1 MHAPTMSIRR
11 PLGARLFP
19 ALFLGLA
26 LGIVVATAW
35 LAMDPAGRSGDPSHS
50 SSQSPMQVAASIG
63 AQGIGA
69 ESATPNERQPV
80 PDQEEA
86 ARPLASFEETV
97 EQLVTLG
104 MQIAE
109 FAQQDEIDAAKA
121 SDQEARRVF
130 GELMERFQDAGEHG
144 LAMLACMQDDTV
156 DPRDRGRCIV
166 LKLVLDTEL
175 ARRDATATA
184 AADRSR
190 IDPLVQSL
198 LEIMPQ
204 ASAIADTGAQVLV
217 ERPYLRLAHE
227 PAVLGLVRLAAAE
240 KFSREHATKLLLT
253 LWDNLQKNGERS
265 SDELSR
271 LALML
276 LVDSD
281 PSQRTAACRQ
291 LLSDARYRDLVL
303 SWLRERNDPKVTN
316 EIAGLA
322 AHELPPAEALHV
334 LRELAAILPRFP
346 APYIILGFRA
356 PELLADSYRELLA
369 SNTQPGWRSDLITG
383 IGMTKTD
390 LAIEIAQ
397 LALDNDPSPDVRIQ
411 AMFALTSKRQEGL
424 AERALQ
430 QVLDDPRIAQDPLRL
445 AAVVGALQNLEA
457 GGYINA
463 LDRVGQRLRGLPLAE
478 WSRQT
483 LEAILARSLPGGQ
496 TSVPAALPR

>member
-1 MHAPTMSIRR
+1 MHAPIQSTRC
-11 PLGARLFP
+11 PLGARLLP
-19 ALFLGLA
+19 VLILGLA
-26 LGIVVATAW
+26 VAIVFATAW
-35 LAMDPAGRSGDPSHS
+35 LETDLAGRSGDASHAPSLP
-50 SSQSPMQVAASIG
+50 PMRAAAAPVGEQAVG
-63 AQGIGA
+63 AG
-69 ESATPNERQPV
+69 SAPPNERQPV
-80 PDQEEA
+80 PDAER
-86 ARPLASFEETV
+86 ARPLASFEELV

-104 MQIAE
+104 MQVAE

-121 SDQEARRVF
+121 CDQEARRVF
-130 GELMERFQDAGEHG
+130 AELMEHFAYAGEHG
-144 LAMLACMQDDTV
+144 LAMLACMQDASV

-166 LKLVLDTEL
+166 LKLVLETEL
-175 ARRDATATA
+175 ARRDAA
-184 AADRSR
+184 AAAGSDRSR

-204 ASAIADTGAQVLV
+204 ASSIADTGALVLV
-217 ERPYLRLAHE
+217 DRPWLRLVHE

-276 LVDSD
+276 LVDTD

-291 LLSDARYRDLVL
+291 LLIDARYRDLVL
-303 SWLRERNDPKVTN
+303 SWLRERNDQKVAN

-322 AHELPPAEALHV
+322 AHELPPAEALQV
-334 LRELAAILPRFP
+334 LRELAPVLPRSP
-346 APYIILGFRA
+346 AAYVMLGFRA

-383 IGMTKTD
+383 LGMTKAD
-390 LAIEIAQ
+390 LGIEIAQ
-397 LALDNDPSPDVRIQ
+397 FALDNDPSPDVRIQ
-411 AMFALTSKRQEGL
+411 AMFALTSKRHEQLG
-424 AERALQ
+424 ERALQ

-445 AAVVGALQNLEA
+445 AAVVFALQNLEA
-457 GGYINA
+457 GGHTNA
-463 LDRVGQRLRGLPLAE
+463 LDRVGQRLRALPLAE
-478 WSRQT
+478 GSRQT

-496 TSVPAALPR
+496 TSVPALLPR

>member
-1 MHAPTMSIRR
+1 MHVTTSFAN
-11 PLGARLFP
+11 RLLP

-26 LGIVVATAW
+26 LAIVVATAW
-35 LAMDPAGRSGDPSHS
+35 LEADSGGRHCDPCNPPAT
-50 SSQSPMQVAASIG
+50 QSPLQVAAML
-63 AQGIGA
+63 AETQG
-69 ESATPNERQPV
+69 SAAAAPNERQPV
-80 PDQEEA
+80 PDDE
-86 ARPLASFEETV
+86 ARPRRLATFEETV
-97 EQLVTLG
+97 ERLVTLG
-104 MQIAE
+104 MQVAE

-121 SDQEARRVF
+121 ADQEARRLF
-130 GELMERFQDAGEHG
+130 GELMARFGDAGEHG
-144 LAMLACMQDDTV
+144 LAMLACVQDDPV

-166 LKLVLDTEL
+166 LKLVLETEL
-175 ARRDATATA
+175 ARRDAIATA

-204 ASAIADTGAQVLV
+204 ASAIADTGAEVLV
-217 ERPYLRLAHE
+217 DRPWLRLVHE
-227 PAVLGLVRLAAAE
+227 PGVLGLVRLAAAQE
-240 KFSREHATKLLLT
+240 FSREHATKLLLT
-253 LWDNLQKNGERS
+253 LWNNLEKNGERS

-303 SWLRERNDPKVTN
+303 TWLRERKDQKVAN
-316 EIAGLA
+316 EIASLA
-322 AHELPPAEALHV
+322 AHELPPAEALQV
-334 LRELAAILPRFP
+334 LRELAPVLGRSP
-346 APYIILGFRA
+346 APYIVLGYRA

-383 IGMTKTD
+383 IGLTKAEV
-390 LAIEIAQ
+390 AIQIAQ

-411 AMFALTSKRQEGL
+411 AVFALTSKRREDL

-430 QVLDDPRIAQDPLRL
+430 QVLDDPRIAQDPQRL
-445 AAVVGALQNLEA
+445 ASVVLALENLEA
-457 GGYINA
+457 GGFANA

-478 WSRQT
+478 YSRQT
-483 LEAILARSLPGGQ
+483 LEAILARGLPGGQ

>member
-1 MHAPTMSIRR
+1 MHAPTLSIRR
-11 PLGARLFP
+11 PLGARLLP

-35 LAMDPAGRSGDPSHS
+35 LTADPGGRSGGPSHS
-50 SSQSPMQVAASIG
+50 SPTQSPLRVTAAPVE
-63 AQGIGA
+63 AQGVAG
-69 ESATPNERQPV
+69 ATPNERQPV
-80 PDQEEA
+80 PDVAPAQ
-86 ARPLASFEETV
+86 PLASFEELV

-104 MQIAE
+104 MQVAD
-109 FAQQDEIDAAKA
+109 FAQQDEIDAAKTA
-121 SDQEARRVF
+121 DQEARRAF

-144 LAMLACMQDDTV
+144 LAMLASVQNDPV

-166 LKLVLDTEL
+166 LKLVLETEL

-184 AADRSR
+184 VADRSR

-204 ASAIADTGAQVLV
+204 ASAIADTGAEVLV
-217 ERPYLRLAHE
+217 DRPYLRLVHE
-227 PAVLGLVRLAAAE
+227 PAVLGLVRLAAAQ
-240 KFSREHATKLLLT
+240 KFSRQHATKLLLT

-303 SWLRERNDPKVTN
+303 SWLREGNDQTVAN
-316 EIAGLA
+316 EIACLA
-322 AHELPPAEALHV
+322 AHELPPAEALQV
-334 LRELAAILPRFP
+334 LRELAPVLPRSP
-346 APYIILGFRA
+346 APYIMLGFRA
-356 PELLADSYRELLA
+356 PELLADAYREQLA
-369 SNTQPGWRSDLITG
+369 SNTQPAWRSDLITG
-383 IGMTKTD
+383 IGFTQTD
-390 LAIEIAQ
+390 LGIEIAQ
-397 LALDNDPSPDVRIQ
+397 FALDNDPSPDVRIQ

-457 GGYINA
+457 GGYANA

-483 LEAILARSLPGGQ
+483 LEGILARSLPGGQ